1 MLTSNVTRICVER
14 ILPHHVDHHNTI
26 KHDDRLRAAFWG
38 AKTWKQNSV
47 ITIGFLDSPTPNQP
61 RTSMEKMKEVGRNI
75 DPLQLEI
82 SDETPL
88 KEVVKRVVR
97 ERIEPLVNLTFEF
110 LPDEN
115 AKAADIR
122 ITFADE
128 DASWSLIG
136 TDALHNKE
144 KGEATMNL
152 GWFDVGTYIHE
163 FCHALGMVHE
173 HQNPRSKSGI
183 KWDNEKLYKY
193 MSATQGWDKSQVDTN
208 IIDRYDLDQIN
219 GSEFDP
225 LSVMLYFFPDNLTTN
240 NKGTKQNFS
249 LSGLDALWI
258 SKTYPGSE
266 ISPENF
272 YESVYKK
279 SLKQSIKE
287 SENFDKPS
295 IYSKLF
301 FLASLMVITGVVI
314 FLLIKLF
321 AKINEKKSPYRINT
335 Y

>member
-1 MLTSNVTRICVER
+1 
-14 ILPHHVDHHNTI
+14 
-26 KHDDRLRAAFWG
+26 
-38 AKTWKQNSV
+38 
-47 ITIGFLDSPTPNQP
+47 
-61 RTSMEKMKEVGRNI
+61 
-75 DPLQLEI
+75 
-82 SDETPL
+82 
-88 KEVVKRVVR
+88 
-97 ERIEPLVNLTFEF
+97 
-110 LPDEN
+110 
-115 AKAADIR
+115 
-122 ITFADE
+122 
-128 DASWSLIG
+128 
-136 TDALHNKE
+136 
-144 KGEATMNL
+144 
-152 GWFDVGTYIHE
+152 
-163 FCHALGMVHE
+163 
-173 HQNPRSKSGI
+173 
-183 KWDNEKLYKY
+183 